1 MVLRGLIPR
10 SDENYVDRLLSV
22 LSFGLSPVYYNLK
35 FSGSSV
41 LLVYYDPG
49 SIFFVA
55 YSHI

>member
-22 LSFGLSPVYYNLK
+22 LSFGLSPVYNLK